1 MKAVVEQMR
10 MVSMN
15 TESICTSPCFTGCV
29 GGGAHARLIGV
40 EATLD
45 ALHDTGR
52 ADAREH
58 GLWIKGLGDDHGE
71 HIGHL
76 ADVLDGDE
84 EAQGD
89 IDGRH
94 DRDDAGGDGADAA
107 YAAEDAQAGEQG
119 QHRAHHR
126 GPDALGIAGQVVLEG
141 GAGVVG
147 LEGVEAVGE
156 AGDEQHREHHAEEP
170 AAQGLLNVV
179 GRAAHPVVPV
189 LLLVALGQGALNE
202 GGGRAD
208 EGQQPHPEHRAVA
221 ADDRGGDDGVGHP
234 GDVARAHPG
243 GGGDHQSLEGGDVL
257 AVLFLLPQHPQGL
270 GEQPELHPA
279 GAHGEVDPRKN
290 QQGDE
295 NVGIQKVAGVA
306 QERSKIDH
314 AQIFLSFHFFAF
326 YYSVPR
332 PCLKIVNTPNHRAFC
347 PLDGPIFP

>member
-1 MKAVVEQMR
+1 MFENSQHAQ
-10 MVSMN
+10 
-15 TESICTSPCFTGCV
+15 SPGLLPSGRPNFSLKS
-29 GGGAHARLIGV
+29 ARIP
-40 EATLD
+40 A
-45 ALHDTGR
+45 
-52 ADAREH
+52 
-58 GLWIKGLGDDHGE
+58 KG
-71 HIGHL
+71 
-76 ADVLDGDE
+76 

-119 QHRAHHR
+119 QRRPHHR
-126 GPDALGIAGQVVLEG
+126 GPDALGVAGQIVLEG

-170 AAQGLLNVV
+170 AAQGLLDVV

-234 GDVARAHPG
+234 GDVAGAHPG
-243 GGGDHQSLEGGDVL
+243 GGGDHQGLEGGSG
-257 AVLFLLPQHPQGL
+257 QGL
-270 GEQPELHPA
+270 ASVTRPIAGPEA
-279 GAHGEVDPRKN
+279 STV
-290 QQGDE
+290 
-295 NVGIQKVAGVA
+295 
-306 QERSKIDH
+306 
-314 AQIFLSFHFFAF
+314 
-326 YYSVPR
+326 
-332 PCLKIVNTPNHRAFC
+332 
-347 PLDGPIFP
+347 